1 MNLLKL
7 PAYIRGFKEYFNQKL
22 APRIFRLYY
31 YTKAE
36 HLESILRT
44 GNLKVTQLG
53 HSNDPFEYRPVFK
66 DAEEESKWELL
77 MPTMAPCTVCLS
89 ARMSSPVM
97 WGHYA
102 EHGAGICLVF
112 DLPLCTIREDLKQQY
127 ANDDNYKVYLCQSR
141 EGKTFFLHEVVY
153 TDERLRLNKVRD
165 YLQSQTKRVSNFFKF
180 FATKST
186 DWSYEK
192 EFRVQVHED
201 DLHAEKGL
209 LFTNIL
215 KEYLTGIILGHQC
228 TYSYTYV
235 KTLLKETNNEAIRVS
250 KAKLSPTHYKISAM
264 SMDFVLFEDSSIEDL
279 HAFYYKKGI
288 TWEGS
293 LIKLKYD
300 LWCQYLQ
307 ENKL

>member
-1 MNLLKL
+1 MNLFKL
-7 PAYIRGFKEYFNQKL
+7 PSYIQGFNEFVRQRL
-22 APRIFRLYY
+22 AARTFRFYY

-36 HLESILRT
+36 HLEYILRT

-53 HSNDPFEYRPVFK
+53 HSNDPFEYKPVLK
-66 DAEEESKWELL
+66 DEEEESKWDLW

-102 EHGAGICLVF
+102 EHGSGICLVF
-112 DLPLCTIREDLKQQY
+112 DLPLRTIRDDFKQQF
-127 ANDDNYKVYLCQSR
+127 ANDDNYKVYWCLSR
-141 EGKTFFLHEVVY
+141 EGKSFSLHEVVY
-153 TDERLRLNKVRD
+153 TDDRLRLNKVRD
-165 YLQSQTKRVSNFFKF
+165 YLQSQTQRVNNFFKF

-192 EFRVQVHED
+192 EFRVMVCENA
-201 DLHAEKGL
+201 LHAEKGL

-235 KTLLKETNNEAIRVS
+235 KTLLKETNNEAICVS
-250 KAKLSPTHYKISAM
+250 KARLSPTHYKIVVS
-264 SMDFVLFEDSSIEDL
+264 SLDLKLFEDSSIEDL
-279 HAFYYKKGI
+279 HAFYYKNRI
-288 TWEGS
+288 TWKGS
-293 LIKLKYD
+293 LIRFHYD

-307 ENKL
+307 EHKL